1 LVRAQ
6 NRNDLLFRKPAT
18 LHRPSLQQGRT
29 LILRGGKTQWQVND
43 HAHVRVRSTLPGTA
57 QRHRLA
63 SDGLTAFPHA
73 WLSMLVSFRL
83 DPSWPA
89 GNLYCMLLRRVAFP
103 DFCKPCLP
111 RFVLGMAVVAT
122 LLVTAPAVHAVCRSP
137 KNICKHFDDCLQRT
151 SDPNNK
157 DADGIRAGV
166 KARNGQI
173 VLAGAEACARD
184 LGRKQQW
191 DKWARGCSELEF
203 VQIAKVGVELGKV
216 HCDRYSQ

>member
-1 LVRAQ
+1 VSEFSSIPVIRRRYPDTEQRIATHSFFSAGWKDAEERMPCRSVMRA
-6 NRNDLLFRKPAT
+6 L
-18 LHRPSLQQGRT
+18 GY
-29 LILRGGKTQWQVND
+29 
-43 HAHVRVRSTLPGTA
+43 
-57 QRHRLA
+57 
-63 SDGLTAFPHA
+63 
-73 WLSMLVSFRL
+73 
-83 DPSWPA
+83 
-89 GNLYCMLLRRVAFP
+89 LYPMLLRGVAFP
-103 DFCKPCLP
+103 DFCEPCLP
-111 RFVLGMAVVAT
+111 RFVFGMAVLAT
-122 LLVTAPAVHAVCRSP
+122 LLVAAPAAHAACRSP

-184 LGRKQQW
+184 LGKKQQW

-203 VQIAKVGVELGKV
+203 VQIAKVGLELGKV